1 MKSLSVPF
9 VSGVNKDTPVED
21 VSLMLNGLGRNVIET
36 VSWSAYPY
44 KPDASFVLAYAADC
58 FFLKYY
64 VKEDALQAV
73 VHHLNEPV
81 YKDSCVEFF
90 VSFGKER
97 EYYNL
102 EFNCLG
108 SCLAAY
114 GPERNGRKLL
124 PGNVADKIRSG
135 TWISTGDTQDGIYWE
150 LTLIIPFEVFIH
162 HQALSLN
169 EIGCRANFYKC
180 GDDLPV
186 PHFLS
191 WNKIETDDPDFHK
204 PEFFGNLYFE

>member
-9 VSGVNKDTPVED
+9 VSGADKDTPVEE
-21 VSLMLNGLGRNVIET
+21 VSFILNGLGRSAIET
-36 VSWSAYPY
+36 VSWPVHSY
-44 KPDASFVLAYAADC
+44 KPDTSFVLAYATDC

-64 VKEDALQAV
+64 VKEDALQAAE
-73 VHHLNEPV
+73 HHLNEPV

-90 VSFGKER
+90 IAFGRDR

-108 SCLAAY
+108 SCLIAY
-114 GPERNGRKLL
+114 GPERNGRKSL
-124 PGNVADKIRSG
+124 PGNLADNIRSG
-135 TWISTGDTQDGIYWE
+135 TWIGSGNTVDGIYWE
-150 LTLIIPFEVFIH
+150 LTLVIPFEVFIH
-162 HQALSLN
+162 HKGLTLN
-169 EIGCRANFYKC
+169 EMECRANFYKC

-191 WNKIETDDPDFHK
+191 WNKIDTEAPDFHR